1 MSLSNPI
8 LELNKSMVN
17 VPFEIHTMEWIAQ
30 NRFQQNEGPHR
41 HNYFAIIW
49 VKKGTGTH
57 LIDLERYELED
68 NTVYCITPGQVHDLK
83 TTGTIEGYVISFM
96 AEFLGGAEENYDLL
110 FNTGL
115 FYTFSNSPVIK
126 VNEEM
131 GTEMQDAVNKMLK
144 EFNNFFILRAEIL
157 RGFLK
162 IFLIYLTRQYER
174 PKENEAHSKSIEL
187 VKQFFALVEKQ
198 YTTKKMV
205 TDYAEE
211 LAVTPNHLNEV
222 VKKITG
228 SPASHHIQQRIILE
242 AKRQAVYSRVTMK
255 EIAYE
260 LGFDDTAH
268 FSKFFKNASGE
279 SFSDFRNRNQSA

>member
-8 LELNKSMVN
+8 LELNKSAVN
-17 VPFEIHTMEWIAQ
+17 VPFEIHTTEWIAQ
-30 NRFQQNEGPHR
+30 NRFQQNDGPHR

-57 LIDLERYELED
+57 LIDLEKYELED

-83 TTGTIEGYVISFM
+83 ATSPIDGYVISFM
-96 AEFLGGAEENYDLL
+96 AEFLGAAEENYDLL

-131 GTEMQDAVNKMLK
+131 GIEMQDAVNKMLK
-144 EFNNFFILRAEIL
+144 EFNNFFLLRAEIL

-174 PKENEAHSKSIEL
+174 PKETEAHSKSIDL
-187 VKQFFALVEKQ
+187 VKQFFALVEKH

-279 SFSDFRNRNQSA
+279 SFSDFRARNQAS

>member
-1 MSLSNPI
+1 MSDINPL
-8 LELNKSMVN
+8 LELSQSVVN

-30 NRFQQNEGPHR
+30 NRFEQNATPHR
-41 HNYFAIIW
+41 HNYFVIIW

-57 LIDLERYELED
+57 LIDLETYQLED
-68 NTVYCITPGQVHDLK
+68 NSVYCITPGQVHQLN
-83 TTGTIEGYVISFM
+83 TTGDADGYVISFM

-115 FYTFSNSPVIK
+115 FYAFSNSPVIK

-131 GTEMQDAVNKMLK
+131 GIEMQDAVNKMLK
-144 EFNNFFILRAEIL
+144 EYNNFFILRAEIL

-174 PKENEAHSKSIEL
+174 PRESEAHSKSIEL
-187 VKQFFALVEKQ
+187 VKQFFALVEKN

-279 SFSDFRNRNQSA
+279 SFSDFRNRNQNS